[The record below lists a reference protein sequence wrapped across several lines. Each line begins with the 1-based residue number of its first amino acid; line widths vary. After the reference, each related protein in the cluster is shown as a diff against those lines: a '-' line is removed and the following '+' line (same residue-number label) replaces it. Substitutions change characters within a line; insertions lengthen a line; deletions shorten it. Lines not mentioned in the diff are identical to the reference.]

1 MSRPWFPSAA
11 ARLNG
16 LDVLS
21 LSCWYGANAS
31 IQKVLGTIRRFNGDL
46 RQHDFSIGKGGPY
59 YDRRTTTFGTYQDFV
74 ALANRCKP
82 RLVHLHFNSLVPF
95 KRSDL
100 GYEVKIVQTVHGIAR
115 TFFLDECDAVVCIHE
130 ASRAAQAG
138 LPDRHKVHVIY
149 NNVPVASEVDVEK
162 LEAGSPLFV
171 CRTSAEDFDETTA
184 RVLAACVLPPKKVTV
199 VGYSR
204 SNPYAGEF
212 RAIVKGYGKSL
223 RLKSWT
229 TDIEKIYRR
238 AAFLIETSPRDPT
251 EASFDLSVQEA
262 VGMGLPVVVRR
273 REQTR
278 ATIVEDGVNGFI
290 CDSDEELISRCR
302 QLQGAPDL
310 LRRFSEN
317 SKLRFRK
324 VLSGRPMAE
333 EYRALYETLW
343 KT

>member
-31 IQKVLGTIRRFNGDL
+31 IQKVLDTIRRFNGDL
-46 RQHDFSIGKGGPY
+46 KQHDFSIGKGGPY

-74 ALANRCKP
+74 ALANRYKP

-100 GYEVKIVQTVHGIAR
+100 DHEVKVVQTVHGIAR
-115 TFFLDECDAVVCIHE
+115 TVFLDECDAVVCIHE
-130 ASRAAQAG
+130 AGRAAQAG

-149 NNVPVASEVDVEK
+149 NNVPVASEVDSER
-162 LEAGSPLFV
+162 LAAGSPLFV

-184 RVLAACVLPPKKVTV
+184 RVLAACVLPPKKVEV
-199 VGYSR
+199 VGYLR

-212 RAIVKGYGKSL
+212 RAIAKRYATSL
-223 RLKSWT
+223 RLRPWT
-229 TDIEKIYRR
+229 TAMEKVYRR
-238 AAFLIETSPRDPT
+238 ASFLIETSPRDPT
-251 EASFDLSVQEA
+251 EASFGLSVQEA
-262 VGMGLPVVVRR
+262 VGMGLPVVARR

-278 ATIVEDGVNGFI
+278 PMIVEDGVNGFM
-290 CDSDEELISRCR
+290 CDSDEEIIARCR
-302 QLQGAPDL
+302 LLQGTPDL

-317 SKLRFRK
+317 SKLRFCK
-324 VLSGRPMAE
+324 LLSGRPMAE
-333 EYRALYETLW
+333 EYRALYDSLW
-343 KT
+343 KA